1 MSDESFSIYEL
12 VEKDPRYPIE
22 AYVFVREA
30 LAFASDSLELGS
42 CQDDLHVAHLQNPQR
57 EQHLTGQELC
67 EAIRQFA
74 LNQFGYMAQVVLGSW
89 GIFDTGGFGDIVYN
103 MIDAGLM
110 KKSTNDRR
118 AHFDDVFDFDEVFND
133 NFEICCGSIAQ
144 RRG

>member
-1 MSDESFSIYEL
+1 MSDEAFSIYEL
-12 VEKDPRYPIE
+12 VEQDPRYPIE

-42 CQDDLHVAHLQNPQR
+42 CQDDLDDAFMQQPHR
-57 EQHLTGQELC
+57 ERHLTGQELC

-74 LNQFGYMAQVVLGSW
+74 LNQFGYMAQVVLASW
-89 GIFDTGGFGDIVYN
+89 GIHDTSGFGDIVYN

-110 KKSTNDRR
+110 KKSINDRR
-118 AHFDDVFDFDEVFND
+118 SHFDDVFNFDEVFNN